1 MEKKSI
7 MVVDDED
14 INIGILVEWLEL
26 MDYEVIAARSGEEA
40 LKIFEER
47 NGAVDLIILDI
58 VMPGLS
64 GEEVFYRLKEMDASV
79 KVIVI
84 SGYAL
89 EDKVTRLL
97 RAGAL
102 SFLQKPFR
110 MENFSEKVKEALN
123 LPQ

>member
-1 MEKKSI
+1 

>member
-1 MEKKSI
+1 

-47 NGAVDLIILDI
+47 KGAVDLIILDI